1 MRGGK
6 RRKVRTPP
14 PSIPA
19 TLLLAYNEWSPAQTF
34 DTDIRRNQHTLKK
47 MYLL

>member
-6 RRKVRTPP
+6 RRKVRT
-14 PSIPA
+14 IPA